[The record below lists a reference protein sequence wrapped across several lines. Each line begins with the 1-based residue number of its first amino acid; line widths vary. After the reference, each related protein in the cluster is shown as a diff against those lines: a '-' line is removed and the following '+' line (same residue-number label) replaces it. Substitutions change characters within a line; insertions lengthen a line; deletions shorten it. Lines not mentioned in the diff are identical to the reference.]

1 MEDELI
7 LLNRACALD
16 QDALAQIHERYY
28 TRVYRYID
36 YRVQDVQAVEDLTS
50 DVFVRFLKAIRD
62 RHLPPNSIEGWLIGV
77 AKNVLKEHYRRNR
90 RDNWS
95 ALGEEEASSL
105 PTPAE
110 AVDKNLMNE
119 QLREAMEEL
128 TEDQQQ
134 VLALRFGFE
143 MPLKQVAEAMQK
155 SEGSIKMLQVRA
167 VASLTRILRGS
178 EVGA

>member
-1 MEDELI
+1 LEDELI
-7 LLNRACALD
+7 LLNRARALD
-16 QDALAQIHERYY
+16 QDALSQIHERYY

-36 YRVQDVQAVEDLTS
+36 YRVQNVQSVEDLTS
-50 DVFVRFLKAIRD
+50 EVFIRFLKAIRD
-62 RHLPPNSIEGWLIGV
+62 HHAPPNSIEGWLVGV
-77 AKNVLKEHYRRNR
+77 AKNVVKEHYRRKR
-90 RDNWS
+90 RDDWS
-95 ALGEEEASSL
+95 FLGEDEASSL

-110 AVDKNLMNE
+110 AVDTNLMNE
-119 QLREAMEEL
+119 ELREAMKAL
-128 TEDQQQ
+128 TEEQQQ

-143 MPLKQVAEAMQK
+143 MPIKQVAEAMQK